1 MASPPS
7 DPTDSSRDPVTD
19 PENLPSNPTPTQ
31 KPTVE
36 QVSETLNPEP
46 TQRDL
51 EVSDAVDQQQPDPS
65 IEESKN
71 EEDDTDAAQAVTSSI
86 YRRGGGG
93 GKRKKGLLKKR
104 KQQEKSREKLEV
116 LLKTLKPIPFV
127 PCKALDFAR
136 HEKLLK
142 TLGIWE
148 FLHLEFDQNIRQ
160 DLVANL
166 VAYYSPEGRCS
177 YVNGARVNVTRA
189 DLARAL
195 KLPKKKDIVITDEER
210 EVLETDESAKFV
222 DEILETWVLLHTD
235 DMWIMPVEVVEWGK
249 DVKEKNLEKLDWAAL
264 LWFMV
269 EKELKADP
277 PLGDCFFAS
286 HLQLLIRSQK
296 EDLLKEESKV
306 DDEEDDV
313 KEVEFVVKSP
323 KEDLPREESK
333 VDDVKEVEFMVKS
346 PKEDLLREES
356 KVDDVKEV
364 EFMVKSPKE
373 DCLEVKEEED
383 VGATDLGRG
392 DCAIDSKEEENH
404 VEEHMIEL
412 NLGQETVSEMV
423 AEEQQQGPVEEQP
436 MDVEENKK
444 EEDEKWSWNA
454 GSSHFL
460 RHCDLSIAT
469 EGDEENNIEDTMEM
483 GEDEEIEDLEE
494 EDEEDK
500 ERHEGGFPF
509 FPNGDSLHGVG
520 QENLILGDAS
530 PLRYASGLQ
539 MHGNST
545 GGHFLASRVD
555 MHMAMGSGS
564 NTNNKR
570 QIDHENDMSYHN
582 PDSKRLR
589 TEEPT
594 WDEKPPPVEVCMDQI
609 ALWAEKARM
618 SCAQKE
624 RERAQ
629 SEMNQE
635 YMMSELQRK
644 DEMIHDLERSKY
656 EEQQR
661 KDLMIYRLESELRMM
676 TSVLE
681 GYRKALKETKKASAE
696 HRKRCPLRDE
706 KPVYKDVKGSGG
718 LVLSIGE
725 IEKLRLK
732 REAED
737 RMTRARI
744 ERQIE
749 EFGSDC
755 LQVFQGHMDAVE
767 LLNERLIE
775 VENEVKICRETLSES
790 KNDETPEVAVAA
802 AAATEE
808 T

>member
-1 MASPPS
+1 MASPS
-7 DPTDSSRDPVTD
+7 DPTQDPVTD
-19 PENLPSNPTPTQ
+19 PETLPPNPNLTQ
-31 KPTVE
+31 KPTAE
-36 QVSETLNPEP
+36 KGSETLIPES

-51 EVSDAVDQQQPDPS
+51 EESDQQPDPS

-71 EEDDTDAAQAVTSSI
+71 EEDDADATQAVSSSV
-86 YRRGGGG
+86 YRRGGGGG

-127 PCKALDFAR
+127 PCKALDFAS
-136 HEKLLK
+136 HEKLLR

-166 VAYYSPEGRCS
+166 VAYYSPESRCS

-195 KLPKKKDIVITDEER
+195 KLPKKKDIVISDEER

-222 DEILETWVLLHTD
+222 DEIIKTWVLLHTD
-235 DMWIMPVEVVEWGK
+235 DMWVMPVEVVEWGK
-249 DVKEKNLEKLDWAAL
+249 DVKEKQLEKLDWAAL

-269 EKELKADP
+269 EKELRADT

-296 EDLLKEESKV
+296 EDLLKEESN
-306 DDEEDDV
+306 DEE
-313 KEVEFVVKSP
+313 
-323 KEDLPREESK
+323 EDE
-333 VDDVKEVEFMVKS
+333 
-346 PKEDLLREES
+346 
-356 KVDDVKEV
+356 VKEV

-373 DCLEVKEEED
+373 DCVEVKEEENVGAAELRRDDCEIESKEED
-383 VGATDLGRG
+383 VGAANLGRDDCATESKEEDVGAADLGRD
-392 DCAIDSKEEENH
+392 DCATESKEEETY

-423 AEEQQQGPVEEQP
+423 AEEQQGPVEEQP
-436 MDVEENKK
+436 MDVEGNKK
-444 EEDEKWSWNA
+444 EEDEKWSWNEDTQA
-454 GSSHFL
+454 GSFL
-460 RHCDLSIAT
+460 RRCDLGSGR
-469 EGDEENNIEDTMEM
+469 EGEEENIIEEEPMEM
-483 GEDEEIEDLEE
+483 GEDEQIEDLEE
-494 EDEEDK
+494 EEEDTEK
-500 ERHEGGFPF
+500 HEGGFPF
-509 FPNGDSLHGVG
+509 FPNGDSLHGVD

-539 MHGNST
+539 MHGTST

-555 MHMAMGSGS
+555 MHMSMGSGS
-564 NTNNKR
+564 NINNKR
-570 QIDHENDMSYHN
+570 QIDDDNDMSYHHN
-582 PDSKRLR
+582 PPDSKRLR
-589 TEEPT
+589 TDEPS
-594 WDEKPPPVEVCMDQI
+594 WDEKPPPVEVCVEQI
-609 ALWAEKARM
+609 AMWAEKARM

-635 YMMSELQRK
+635 YLMSELQRK
-644 DEMIHDLERSKY
+644 DEMIHNLERSKY

-676 TSVLE
+676 TSVLA

-718 LVLSIGE
+718 LVLSIAE

-732 REAED
+732 QEGED

-749 EFGSDC
+749 EFGNDC
-755 LQVFQGHMDAVE
+755 LRVFEEQMDAVE

-790 KNDETPEVAVAA
+790 KNEQTSEIAAA
-802 AAATEE
+802 AAATAAATATATEE

>member
-7 DPTDSSRDPVTD
+7 DPTDSSRDPVTH
-19 PENLPSNPTPTQ
+19 PETLPPNPNQTQ
-31 KPTVE
+31 KPTAE
-36 QVSETLNPEP
+36 QRIETLNPES

-51 EVSDAVDQQQPDPS
+51 DESDAVDQQPDPS

-71 EEDDTDAAQAVTSSI
+71 EEDDTDATQAVTSSI
-86 YRRGGGG
+86 NRRGGGGG
-93 GKRKKGLLKKR
+93 GKRKKKGLVKKR
-104 KQQEKSREKLEV
+104 KQQEKSKEKLEV

-127 PCKALDFAR
+127 PVKALDFTR

-177 YVNGARVNVTRA
+177 YVNGSRVNVTRA

-222 DEILETWVLLHTD
+222 DEILKTWVLLHTD

-269 EKELKADP
+269 EKELKAGTS
-277 PLGDCFFAS
+277 LGDCFFAS

-296 EDLLKEESKV
+296 EDLLKEESK
-306 DDEEDDV
+306 DEE
-313 KEVEFVVKSP
+313 E
-323 KEDLPREESK
+323 ED
-333 VDDVKEVEFMVKS
+333 
-346 PKEDLLREES
+346 
-356 KVDDVKEV
+356 DDVKEV

-373 DCLEVKEEED
+373 DCLEVKEVESMVKSPKEDCLEVKEVESMVKPPKEDCLEVKEEED
-383 VGATDLGRG
+383 VGAADSGRD
-392 DCAIDSKEEENH
+392 DCATESKEGETH

-412 NLGQETVSEMV
+412 NLGQETVSQMV
-423 AEEQQQGPVEEQP
+423 GEEQQQGPVEEQAMDVEEHP
-436 MDVEENKK
+436 MDVEGNKK

-454 GSSHFL
+454 GTSNFL

-483 GEDEEIEDLEE
+483 GEDEQIEDLEE
-494 EDEEDK
+494 EEETEEDK

-520 QENLILGDAS
+520 QENLILEDAS

-582 PDSKRLR
+582 PDGKRMR
-589 TEEPT
+589 TEEPS
-594 WDEKPPPVEVCMDQI
+594 WDEKPAPVEVCMDQI
-609 ALWAEKARM
+609 ELWIEKARM
-618 SCAQKE
+618 SCAQKD

-635 YMMSELQRK
+635 YLMSELQRK
-644 DEMIHDLERSKY
+644 DEMIHNLERSKY

-681 GYRKALKETKKASAE
+681 GYRKTLKETKKASAQ

-737 RMTRARI
+737 RATRARI
-744 ERQIE
+744 EKQIE

-755 LQVFQGHMDAVE
+755 LGVFEGHMDAVE
-767 LLNERLIE
+767 SLNEKLIE

-790 KNDETPEVAVAA
+790 KNDETPEVAVAVT
-802 AAATEE
+802 AATEE

>member
-1 MASPPS
+1 MASPS
-7 DPTDSSRDPVTD
+7 DPTDSSRDPATD
-19 PENLPSNPTPTQ
+19 PETLPPNPIQTQ

-36 QVSETLNPEP
+36 QGSETLNLES

-51 EVSDAVDQQQPDPS
+51 EASDAIDQQPDPS
-65 IEESKN
+65 IEED
-71 EEDDTDAAQAVTSSI
+71 ETDAAQAVTSSN
-86 YRRGGGG
+86 YRRGGGP
-93 GKRKKGLLKKR
+93 KKKKGFLKKR

-127 PCKALDFAR
+127 PAKALDFSR

-166 VAYYSPEGRCS
+166 VAYYSPESRCS
-177 YVNGARVNVTRA
+177 YVNGSRVNVTRA

-195 KLPKKKDIVITDEER
+195 KLPKKKVIVVAEEER
-210 EVLETDESAKFV
+210 EVLERDESAKFV

-235 DMWIMPVEVVEWGK
+235 DMWIMPVEVVEWGR
-249 DVKEKNLEKLDWAAL
+249 DVKEKKLEKLDWAAL

-269 EKELKADP
+269 EKELKAGP
-277 PLGDCFFAS
+277 ELGDCFFAS

-296 EDLLKEESKV
+296 EDLLREESN
-306 DDEEDDV
+306 DDEDDDV
-313 KEVEFVVKSP
+313 KEV
-323 KEDLPREESK
+323 
-333 VDDVKEVEFMVKS
+333 DVMVKS
-346 PKEDLLREES
+346 PKEDCLDVKEE
-356 KVDDVKEV
+356 DADVKEV
-364 EFMVKSPKE
+364 DVMVKSPKE

-383 VGATDLGRG
+383 VGAADSGRDNCATDATEL
-392 DCAIDSKEEENH
+392 KEEETY

-423 AEEQQQGPVEEQP
+423 AEEQEQGPVEKQP
-436 MDVEENKK
+436 MDVEEDKK
-444 EEDEKWSWNA
+444 EEVEKWSWNEDSHA
-454 GSSHFL
+454 GTSHFL

-469 EGDEENNIEDTMEM
+469 EGDEENNIEGPMEM
-483 GEDEEIEDLEE
+483 GEDEQIEDLEE
-494 EDEEDK
+494 EETEEDK
-500 ERHEGGFPF
+500 ERNEGGFPF
-509 FPNGDSLHGVG
+509 FPNGDSLHGDG
-520 QENLILGDAS
+520 MLGEVS
-530 PLRYASGLQ
+530 PLRFASGLQ

-582 PDSKRLR
+582 PDGKRMR
-589 TEEPT
+589 TEEPS
-594 WDEKPPPVEVCMDQI
+594 WDEKPQPVEVCVDQI
-609 ALWAEKARM
+609 LLWAEKARM
-618 SCAQKE
+618 SCAQKD

-629 SEMNQE
+629 SAMNQE
-635 YMMSELQRK
+635 YLMSELQRK

-696 HRKRCPLRDE
+696 HRKRCPLRDD

-718 LVLSIGE
+718 LVLSVAE
-725 IEKLRLK
+725 IEKMTLK
-732 REAED
+732 REGED

-749 EFGSDC
+749 EFGSEWFK
-755 LQVFQGHMDAVE
+755 VFQEQMDAVE
-767 LLNERLIE
+767 SLNERLIV

-790 KNDETPEVAVAA
+790 KNDEPSEAVAA

>member
-1 MASPPS
+1 MASPS
-7 DPTDSSRDPVTD
+7 DPTDSCRDPVTD
-19 PENLPSNPTPTQ
+19 LSPNPNLTQ

-36 QVSETLNPEP
+36 QVSVTLNLES
-46 TQRDL
+46 TQDL
-51 EVSDAVDQQQPDPS
+51 EEDSNVIDQQPEPS

-71 EEDDTDAAQAVTSSI
+71 EEDDTDTTQAVSSSI
-86 YRRGGGG
+86 YRRGGGP
-93 GKRKKGLLKKR
+93 KRKKGNLKKR
-104 KQQEKSREKLEV
+104 KQQEKSKEKLEV

-127 PCKALDFAR
+127 PVKALDFSR

-189 DLARAL
+189 HLARAL
-195 KLPKKKDIVITDEER
+195 KLPKKKDIVVMEEER
-210 EVLETDESAKFV
+210 EVLERDESAKFV
-222 DEILETWVLLHTD
+222 DEILETWVLLHND
-235 DMWIMPVEVVEWGK
+235 DMWIMPAEVVEWGK
-249 DVKEKNLEKLDWAAL
+249 DVKEKKLEKLDWAAL

-296 EDLLKEESKV
+296 EDLLREESKV
-306 DDEEDDV
+306 ADEEEDDDV
-313 KEVEFVVKSP
+313 KEV
-323 KEDLPREESK
+323 D
-333 VDDVKEVEFMVKS
+333 
-346 PKEDLLREES
+346 
-356 KVDDVKEV
+356 
-364 EFMVKSPKE
+364 FMVKSPKE

-383 VGATDLGRG
+383 IGAAGSVRD
-392 DCAIDSKEEENH
+392 DCAAESKEEETY

-423 AEEQQQGPVEEQP
+423 AEEQQGPVEEQP
-436 MDVEENKK
+436 MDVEEQPMDVEESKK
-444 EEDEKWSWNA
+444 EEDEKWAWNEDTHA
-454 GSSHFL
+454 GTSHFL
-460 RHCDLSIAT
+460 RHCDLSIAR
-469 EGDEENNIEDTMEM
+469 EGDEENNIVGSMEM
-483 GEDEEIEDLEE
+483 GEEQIEDFDEEET
-494 EDEEDK
+494 EEDK
-500 ERHEGGFPF
+500 EKHEGGFPF

-520 QENLILGDAS
+520 QENLMLEDAS

-555 MHMAMGSGS
+555 MQHMAMGSGS

-570 QIDHENDMSYHN
+570 QIDHDNDMSYHN

-589 TEEPT
+589 TEEPS
-594 WDEKPPPVEVCMDQI
+594 WDEKPPPVEICVDQI
-609 ALWAEKARM
+609 ALWVEKARM

-629 SEMNQE
+629 SVMNQE
-635 YMMSELQRK
+635 YLMSELQRK
-644 DEMIHDLERSKY
+644 DEMIHDLERTKY

-681 GYRKALKETKKASAE
+681 GYRKALKETKKASRE

-718 LVLSIGE
+718 LVLSIAE

-732 REAED
+732 QEGED

-755 LQVFQGHMDAVE
+755 LRVLQEQMDAVE

-790 KNDETPEVAVAA
+790 KNDETSEVAAAA

>member
-1 MASPPS
+1 MASPS
-7 DPTDSSRDPVTD
+7 DPTDSSRDPATD
-19 PENLPSNPTPTQ
+19 PETLPTSPIQTQ
-31 KPTVE
+31 KPTID
-36 QVSETLNPEP
+36 QGSETLNLES

-51 EVSDAVDQQQPDPS
+51 EAIDQQPDPS

-71 EEDDTDAAQAVTSSI
+71 EDDETDAAQAVTSSN
-86 YRRGGGG
+86 YRRGGGP
-93 GKRKKGLLKKR
+93 KKKKGFLKKR

-127 PCKALDFAR
+127 PAKALDFSR

-166 VAYYSPEGRCS
+166 VAYYSPESRCS
-177 YVNGARVNVTRA
+177 YVNGSRVNVTRA

-195 KLPKKKDIVITDEER
+195 KLPKKKDIVVAEEER
-210 EVLETDESAKFV
+210 EVLERDESAKFV

-235 DMWIMPVEVVEWGK
+235 DMWIMPVEVVEWGR
-249 DVKEKNLEKLDWAAL
+249 DVKEKKLEKLDWAAL

-269 EKELKADP
+269 EKELRAGP
-277 PLGDCFFAS
+277 ELGDCFFAS

-296 EDLLKEESKV
+296 EDLLREESN

-313 KEVEFVVKSP
+313 KEVEVLVKSP
-323 KEDLPREESK
+323 KGDCLEVKEEE
-333 VDDVKEVEFMVKS
+333 DDVKEV
-346 PKEDLLREES
+346 
-356 KVDDVKEV
+356 DV
-364 EFMVKSPKE
+364 MVKSPKE
-373 DCLEVKEEED
+373 DCLDVKEEED
-383 VGATDLGRG
+383 VGAADSERD
-392 DCAIDSKEEENH
+392 DCATDATELKEEEIY

-423 AEEQQQGPVEEQP
+423 AEEEQQGPVEEQP
-436 MDVEENKK
+436 MDVEEDKK
-444 EEDEKWSWNA
+444 EEVEKWSWNDDTHA
-454 GSSHFL
+454 GSTSHFL

-469 EGDEENNIEDTMEM
+469 EGDEENNIEGPMEM
-483 GEDEEIEDLEE
+483 GEDEQIEDLEE
-494 EDEEDK
+494 EETEEDK
-500 ERHEGGFPF
+500 ERNEGGFPF
-509 FPNGDSLHGVG
+509 FPNGDSLHGDG
-520 QENLILGDAS
+520 MLGDVS
-530 PLRYASGLQ
+530 PLRFASGLQ

-582 PDSKRLR
+582 PDGKRMR
-589 TEEPT
+589 TEEPS
-594 WDEKPPPVEVCMDQI
+594 WDEKPQPVEVCVDQI
-609 ALWAEKARM
+609 VLWAEKARM
-618 SCAQKE
+618 SCAQKD

-629 SEMNQE
+629 SAMNQE
-635 YMMSELQRK
+635 YLMSELQRK

-696 HRKRCPLRDE
+696 HRKRCPLRDD

-718 LVLSIGE
+718 LVLSVAE

-732 REAED
+732 REGED

-749 EFGSDC
+749 EFGSEWFK
-755 LQVFQGHMDAVE
+755 VFQEQMDAVE
-767 LLNERLIE
+767 SLNERLIV
-775 VENEVKICRETLSES
+775 VENEVKICREALSES
-790 KNDETPEVAVAA
+790 KNDEPSEAVAA
-802 AAATEE
+802 DAATEE